1 MSETLKQ
8 KAKRV
13 LKKFDFNKDNH
24 CVSLVGPELGNA
36 ANGFKVL
43 TVKASNAV
51 EETIEITKALEQ
63 VTLKLSMQEFLR
75 KFFDMWSDDAEVL
88 TKLLGFETEH
98 EAYVKAKK
106 ERQASEEANEEEY
119 DWEAEHTKWLE
130 SRVSQFQLMKSMND
144 GSVQQINKS
153 AFNEIVALQQNLEPA
168 LIEHFTTKEKQ
179 MEELELAKSALS
191 AKEAELSTQ
200 VELTKSLEA
209 KVQELEQALSVV
221 KAAEEKAKFDEFAEQ
236 LKGLVADEKFE
247 NVAKAMYEMHKV
259 NAEVVEVQIEA
270 LKAAKQNAQVS
281 ADGLTQEQGHSEVQD
296 AEQAAKAAEIAKA
309 AKAKEIMNKSIL
321 GK

>member
-24 CVSLVGPELGNA
+24 CVSLVGADLGHA

-63 VTLKLSMQEFLR
+63 VTMKISMEQFLI
-75 KFFDMWSDDAEVL
+75 KFMQMWSDDAELL
-88 TKLLGFETEH
+88 TKLLGYETEYEYYQKQH
-98 EAYVKAKK
+98 E
-106 ERQASEEANEEEY
+106 EDDGISIHSHSR
-119 DWEAEHTKWLE
+119 WLE
-130 SRVSQFQLMKSMND
+130 DRVSQFQLMKSMND

-221 KAAEEKAKFDEFAEQ
+221 KAAEEKAKFDEFAESI
-236 LKGLVADEKFE
+236 KGLVADEKFE

-270 LKAAKQNAQVS
+270 LKAAKQNAQVA

-296 AEQAAKAAEIAKA
+296 ADQAAKAAEIAKA
-309 AKAKEIMNKSIL
+309 AKAKEIMNKAIL
-321 GK
+321 G

>member
-36 ANGFKVL
+36 ANGFKTIL
-43 TVKASNAV
+43 IKSANQ
-51 EETIEITKALEQ
+51 EETIEITKALQQ
-63 VTLKLSMQEFLR
+63 VSLTLSMEEFLR

-98 EAYVKAKK
+98 EAYVKANK
-106 ERQASEEANEEEY
+106 ERKASEES
-119 DWEAEHTKWLE
+119 DWEAEHTKRIE
-130 SRVSQFQLMKSMND
+130 SRLSQFQLMKSMND

-153 AFNEIVALQQNLEPA
+153 SFNEVVALQQKLEPA
-168 LIEHFTTKEKQ
+168 LIEHFTIKEKQ

-221 KAAEEKAKFDEFAEQ
+221 KAAEEKAKFDEFAESI
-236 LKGLVADEKFE
+236 KGLVADEKFE

-270 LKAAKQNAQVS
+270 LKAAKQNAQV
-281 ADGLTQEQGHSEVQD
+281 AAEGLTQEQGHSEVQD
-296 AEQAAKAAEIAKA
+296 ADQAAKAAEIAKA
-309 AKAKEIMNKSIL
+309 AKAKEIMNKAIL
-321 GK
+321 G